1 MRQAARQDRFTTMTR
16 SAPRTPPDA
25 ARPAGESAQYS
36 LPAILAIW
44 ASVTVPMG
52 LLAFAAAPVL
62 IAQSTM
68 NPGLIYWMLMVAGM
82 IWQFIVSLTVLRLE
96 LKTLRWEVLKTRLW
110 VNRPR
115 HPKTG
120 QPGRALW
127 LWIVPAL
134 AANALGGFL
143 AAGLDVAWLDRLGE
157 VMDPRLV
164 APVYTTFDALDDP
177 SLQGEWWIL
186 GLAVTSAL
194 FNYLLGEELLFR
206 GVLLPRMAGV
216 FGRWDWVANTVLFGL
231 YHVHKIWYWPSLILG
246 SFGFAWAT
254 KRFRSIWMAVVMHG
268 LESFFLVIVF
278 ALVLGIEL

>member
-1 MRQAARQDRFTTMTR
+1 MTVNT
-16 SAPRTPPDA
+16 PRTPL
-25 ARPAGESAQYS
+25 AGAQPVRESAQYS
-36 LPAILAIW
+36 LLTILAIW
-44 ASVTVPMG
+44 SSVAVPMG
-52 LLAFAAAPVL
+52 LLAFVAAPVL

-68 NPGLIYWMLMVAGM
+68 NPGLVYWMLMVVGM

-96 LKTLRWEVLKTRLW
+96 LKTLRWSVLRTRLW

-120 QPGRALW
+120 QPGRAVW

-134 AANALGGFL
+134 VANALGGLL
-143 AAGLDVAWLDRLGE
+143 ALGLDVAWLNRLRE
-157 VMDPRLV
+157 VMDPRLIE
-164 APVYTTFDALDDP
+164 PVYTTFAALDDP
-177 SLQGEWWIL
+177 SLQGQWWIL
-186 GLAVTSAL
+186 GLAMTSAL

-246 SFGFAWAT
+246 SLGFAWAT
-254 KRFRSIWMAVVMHG
+254 KRFRSIWMAVIMHG

-278 ALVLGIEL
+278 ARVLGIEL